1 MNADQPSPP
10 IALPVHLNWRY
21 LALVAAGGIVGTAL
35 RELLTNAVPR
45 IGYVPVSILGINLL
59 GAFLLGGL
67 VETLV
72 RRGPDYGW
80 RRALRLL
87 LGTGVLGG
95 FTTYSALATDTV
107 LLLARA
113 DIGAALLYS
122 LGTLTLGALAS
133 WAGISAAA
141 AGHRWRPARL
151 HDPDPDSD
159 SDNE

>member
-87 LGTGVLGG
+87 LGTGVLGTSG
-95 FTTYSALATDTV
+95 
-107 LLLARA
+107 
-113 DIGAALLYS
+113 
-122 LGTLTLGALAS
+122 LGAQQTQAVPVRAAQQKS
-133 WAGISAAA
+133 TTVPATAAPPNKKAAAVAAA
-141 AGHRWRPARL
+141 AKASTVTAANAASTVGVAR
-151 HDPDPDSD
+151 
-159 SDNE
+159 